1 MVLNDGVENLRKR
14 VLLLTGSPGIGK
26 TTVLLKTVEALKT
39 QGFQLGGMISREVR
53 SNGTRIG
60 FEILDLGSG
69 KRGWLAHVQQRH
81 GPQVGKYRVNLED
94 LKNIGANAIN
104 NASEKSDIIII
115 DEIGPMELY
124 SENFKEAMRKAVESG
139 KLVIG
144 TLHWRAKDKLIDA
157 LKSREDCE
165 IYAVTYEN
173 RANLH
178 ETLIKKASEL
188 LMELQK
194 NKALY

>member
-1 MVLNDGVENLRKR
+1 MKKR
-14 VLLLTGSPGIGK
+14 ILLLTGNPGVGK
-26 TTVLLKTVEALKT
+26 TTVLLRVVKVLKSE
-39 QGFQLGGMISREVR
+39 GYCVGGMISREVR
-53 SNGTRIG
+53 SCGARIG

-94 LKNIGANAIN
+94 LKNMGANAID
-104 NASEKSDIIII
+104 NASEKSDIIIV

-124 SENFKEAMRKAVESG
+124 SENFKEAMKKAVESG
-139 KLVIG
+139 KLIIG
-144 TLHWRAKDKLIDA
+144 TVHWRAKDKLIDA
-157 LKSREDCE
+157 IKSREDCE
-165 IYAVTYEN
+165 IYTVTYEN

-194 NKALY
+194 NKSYS